1 MFFNWWSVLESS
13 DLWVEVIISLFGM
26 RMGTGIITTF
36 LLSHDE
42 SRVRK
47 CPVVP
52 LSATANSSTLCTR

>member
-26 RMGTGIITTF
+26 RMGNGIINIF

-52 LSATANSSTLCTR
+52 LSATDNSSTLCTR